1 MFPGQSE
8 IRTRDSIVSNPS
20 LIQSLLIFPG
30 IGSMLGISDRKV
42 MGAGEIFLGTHVEV
56 IVLGVVQDTLQALVR
71 RYTDRAWRKSGILI
85 GIIR

>member
-1 MFPGQSE
+1 M
-8 IRTRDSIVSNPS
+8 S
-20 LIQSLLIFPG
+20 LRRGLTDASTVQSLLIFPG

-56 IVLGVVQDTLQALVR
+56 IVLGVVQDTLQTLVGRNSDRTR
-71 RYTDRAWRKSGILI
+71 RESGMFV